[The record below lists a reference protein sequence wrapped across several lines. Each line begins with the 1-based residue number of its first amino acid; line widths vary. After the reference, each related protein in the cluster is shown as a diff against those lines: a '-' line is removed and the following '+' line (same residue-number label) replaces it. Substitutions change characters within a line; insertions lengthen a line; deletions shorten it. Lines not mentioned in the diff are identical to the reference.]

1 MPDMNSTGSYALLI
15 LNAGSSSI
23 KFGIYQDT
31 SLTPLATGQLRD
43 LNTSH
48 SHFTFTDH
56 TPSAS
61 AATSANWDGP
71 QAIPQLVI
79 WLKQW
84 AAQRQLS
91 LVAVA
96 HRIVSAMGHTAPVII
111 SAEILAEIEAG
122 GSTDPEHAS
131 VTLDLIR
138 ACLQQF
144 ESIPQVALFDSAFH
158 AMLPDRARMLP
169 VPKLYRDMGVRRYG
183 FHGLSY
189 TSIMAQVMT
198 IYGQKLHDSKV
209 IIAHLGNGS
218 SLAAVQGGVSR
229 DTTMSFSP
237 TGGIPMSTRSG
248 DLDPAAVLYILEQ
261 NAGDTKKLTNILNNE
276 SGLKAISGTTGDISA
291 LLKMEENDV
300 RAKAAVEYFC
310 YHVRKAI
317 GGYAAALGG
326 IDVLIF
332 TGGIGEHLS
341 AVRAGICGGLG
352 YMGIR
357 LDEKR
362 NANNERELSADG
374 QHPLVLML
382 PSQEEAAMAQLLRN
396 FIRDQMK

>member
-1 MPDMNSTGSYALLI
+1 MNAAPSHALLI

-23 KFGIYQDT
+23 KFGIYQDA

-43 LNTSH
+43 LSTSH
-48 SHFTFTDH
+48 PHFTFTDY
-56 TPSAS
+56 TTSSS
-61 AATSANWDGP
+61 AAPYENWDKP

-79 WLKQW
+79 WLKHW

-91 LVAVA
+91 LRAVA

-111 SAEILAEIEAG
+111 SEEVLAEIAAG
-122 GSTDPEHAS
+122 GSADPEHAS
-131 VTLDLIR
+131 VTLDLIH
-138 ACLQQF
+138 ACMQQF
-144 ESIPQVALFDSAFH
+144 VATPQVALFDSAFH
-158 AMLPDRARMLP
+158 AMLPDRAQMLP
-169 VPKLYRDMGVRRYG
+169 VPEVYREKGVRRYG

-189 TSIMAQVMT
+189 ASIMAQVMA

-218 SLAAVQGGVSR
+218 SLAAIQGGVSI
-229 DTTMSFSP
+229 DTTMSLSP

-248 DLDPAAVLYILEQ
+248 DLDPAAVLYLLQQ
-261 NAGDTKKLTNILNNE
+261 NGGDTKKLTNILNNE
-276 SGLKAISGTTGDISA
+276 SGLKAISSSTGDMSA
-291 LLKMEENDV
+291 LLKAETNDM
-300 RAKAAVEYFC
+300 RAKEAVEYFC

-317 GGYAAALGG
+317 GSYAAALGG
-326 IDVLIF
+326 VDVLIL
-332 TGGIGEHLS
+332 TGGIGEHLP
-341 AVRAGICGGLG
+341 AVRDRICEGLG
-352 YMGIR
+352 YMGIG

-382 PSQEEAAMAQLLRN
+382 PSQEEAAMAELLRD